1 MSDWFETMEDRF
13 WLPPDHVGDREA
25 QFILKALHLRRGD
38 AVLDA
43 PCGAGRVSVHLA
55 RAGCIVTGFDL
66 REAFIRRARRRFR
79 SAGLHGT
86 FRALDLRRLNA
97 DNQFEGI
104 LNWAG
109 SFGYFAAAENSQLIA
124 AFVRAL
130 RPGGYLLIEQPNREH
145 LLRHFQ
151 PVMRKDS
158 TVFQSRWDGQS
169 QRVITRRIVAGVE
182 DRRNSSSM
190 RLYTPSQMRVLFEHH
205 GLTVE
210 RVHKS
215 IRFDAY
221 GSSASRMIIVGRKAP
236 SRASFWAERMAA
248 GGPRLQIRALLVRR
262 HRSPSRWANRKM
274 GST

>member
-13 WLPPDHVGDREA
+13 WLPPDHVGEREA

-55 RAGCIVTGFDL
+55 RAGCVVTGFDL
-66 REAFIRRARRRFR
+66 RKAFIRRARRRFR

-145 LLRHFQ
+145 LLRNVSHGRCHGPADRFIGQ
-151 PVMRKDS
+151 VKRLVNHSNPHSPSPILRRPS
-158 TVFQSRWDGQS
+158 T
-169 QRVITRRIVAGVE
+169 TRGFLPR
-182 DRRNSSSM
+182 
-190 RLYTPSQMRVLFEHH
+190 
-205 GLTVE
+205 GL
-210 RVHKS
+210 S
-215 IRFDAY
+215 DACPL
-221 GSSASRMIIVGRKAP
+221 SSA
-236 SRASFWAERMAA
+236 
-248 GGPRLQIRALLVRR
+248 
-262 HRSPSRWANRKM
+262 
-274 GST
+274 GSW